1 MPLPVP
7 LEYCLAAYH
16 SDYDAEKTPL
26 SRFQTMLSGVKCGK
40 SMSYLGPT
48 PFNVAHRLRAF
59 GRLLI
64 MGFGIWIWVLGWLT
78 PYLI

>member
-48 PFNVAHRLRAF
+48 PFNPVF
-59 GRLLI
+59 I
-64 MGFGIWIWVLGWLT
+64 SLGL
-78 PYLI
+78 PNLML